1 MVEVTVYGLRG
12 RASIGALRNLKE
24 LQPDWLRW
32 CFPTWQQVRTYGV
45 FLKKQNKKQMSL
57 FL

>member
-1 MVEVTVYGLRG
+1 MVEVMVYDPRG

-24 LQPDWLRW
+24 QQPDWLRW

>member
-24 LQPDWLRW
+24 QQPDWPRW

>member
-1 MVEVTVYGLRG
+1 MVEVIVYGLRG

-45 FLKKQNKKQMSL
+45 F
-57 FL
+57 F